1 MSNSLGRSLGSG
13 KSNNTGA
20 PFYIGRVKSIVLNPY
35 IDNTKLPNP
44 DYENAGDIG
53 KIRFDRI
60 YSSVTNTSS
69 GNENDFAYP
78 MFSFIKQYPLI
89 GEIVAIFN
97 GPSYR
102 LNDSKDNQALFY
114 MPAYALWNAVNH
126 NVMPNMLEYSQF
138 LSQYVKQPDYGGS
151 SGTPP
156 ELPKGYTFKESNNV
170 RSLTNFEGDSIVEGR
185 YGQSIRFGS
194 TVTGFKGFNP
204 WSDTGANGSPITI
217 LRNGQGKVTNPLDPF
232 ASTVEDINT
241 DHASIYM
248 TSGQRIVLED
258 LNNFPLNSYRK
269 FVASTEIAST
279 TKIFELPSSQDY
291 SSAADQDK
299 STFNTT

>member
-13 KSNNTGA
+13 KSSNTGA

-35 IDNTKLPNP
+35 IDNTKTPNP
-44 DYENAGDIG
+44 DYKTAADIG

-60 YSSVTNTSS
+60 YSSVTSTKT

-89 GEIVAIFN
+89 GEIVAIFF
-97 GPSYR
+97 GPSEG
-102 LNDSKDNQALFY
+102 LNDSKDSQKLFY
-114 MPAYALWNAVNH
+114 MPAYALWSGVNH

-156 ELPKGYTFKESNNV
+156 ELPKGYTFTESDSV
-170 RSLTNFEGDSIVEGR
+170 RPLTNFEGDSIVEGR

-194 TVTGFKGFNP
+194 TVTGFKGYNP
-204 WSDTGANGSPITI
+204 WSNTGANGSPITI
-217 LRNGQGKVTNPLDPF
+217 IRNGQGAVTNPVDKF
-232 ASTVEDINT
+232 ATTVEDINT
-241 DHASIYM
+241 DKASIYM
-248 TSGQRIVLED
+248 TSGQTIVLED
-258 LNNFPLNSYRK
+258 LNNFPLNSYTK
-269 FVASTEIAST
+269 FVASTEIVST
-279 TKIFELPSSQDY
+279 PKIFEKPTSQDY

-299 STFNTT
+299 YTFNTA